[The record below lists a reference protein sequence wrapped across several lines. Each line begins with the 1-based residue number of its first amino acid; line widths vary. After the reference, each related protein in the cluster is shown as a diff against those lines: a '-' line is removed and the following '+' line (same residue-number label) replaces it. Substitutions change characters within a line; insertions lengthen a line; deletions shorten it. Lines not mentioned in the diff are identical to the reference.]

1 MQNHT
6 IFVNSNYEELG
17 AVASDGDPNYIPNY
31 TITTSGSLNIPWWAH
46 PDAAG
51 NLGESVIRNVTV
63 VDYEPITVTD
73 LIAASD
79 NSANSSYAKVGDEI
93 KLTFTPDAT
102 IETVTGDILGDENFT
117 FSERRGVITLSK
129 IINQNDTNGNLTFDI
144 FVSNS
149 SGYAARITQDNLTSS
164 NIIIDT
170 VPPLLY
176 LYGANNTVSY
186 VGSPYVDAGAISY
199 DLSYGILDVT
209 GASTVTGTVGT
220 YNVTYDAPDFA
231 GNPAN
236 IIRIVHVQEIPQLS
250 LSSESSNLLI
260 TPAST
265 VTDSVDYPYLTDSH
279 NIEIAVI
286 AFRYG

>member
-1 MQNHT
+1 MYCN
-6 IFVNSNYEELG
+6 L
-17 AVASDGDPNYIPNY
+17 
-31 TITTSGSLNIPWWAH
+31 
-46 PDAAG
+46 DAAG

-149 SGYAARITQDNLTSS
+149 TDM
-164 NIIIDT
+164 
-170 VPPLLY
+170 
-176 LYGANNTVSY
+176 
-186 VGSPYVDAGAISY
+186 
-199 DLSYGILDVT
+199 
-209 GASTVTGTVGT
+209 
-220 YNVTYDAPDFA
+220 
-231 GNPAN
+231 
-236 IIRIVHVQEIPQLS
+236 QL
-250 LSSESSNLLI
+250 
-260 TPAST
+260 
-265 VTDSVDYPYLTDSH
+265 
-279 NIEIAVI
+279 
-286 AFRYG
+286 G